1 MQGRAR
7 DDSGTRL
14 GGAALVAAGVV
25 TVAAVV
31 AAHRLGW
38 SLPAEN
44 LPSSFALAV
53 AGIPLAGLAVVGGV
67 RTLPE
72 IDLAALSAGAQ
83 LAAATVTAAIAMDL
97 SVLSTTLEARHWR
110 RVGRVRSRP
119 FRYGRWG
126 RTWVLL
132 QAEFRRQ
139 LRRPAALGT
148 WAALAVAQ
156 YAVALLV
163 PSLGDVARLILAYVV
178 ANRLGGGLRV
188 LSRSPGLRRAVGGGE
203 VQTHLAHLAV
213 PTLGT
218 ALWWLTTAP
227 AAGNVLGRLDLVL
240 VAGVAAAVYRSATR
254 PPLSHGGFVMETP
267 FGLFPVEMVL
277 QMARGPD
284 VLGATIVLQWIAG
297 R

>member
-1 MQGRAR
+1 
-7 DDSGTRL
+7 
-14 GGAALVAAGVV
+14 
-25 TVAAVV
+25 
-31 AAHRLGW
+31 
-38 SLPAEN
+38 
-44 LPSSFALAV
+44 
-53 AGIPLAGLAVVGGV
+53 
-67 RTLPE
+67 
-72 IDLAALSAGAQ
+72 
-83 LAAATVTAAIAMDL
+83 
-97 SVLSTTLEARHWR
+97 
-110 RVGRVRSRP
+110 
-119 FRYGRWG
+119 
-126 RTWVLL
+126 
-132 QAEFRRQ
+132 
-139 LRRPAALGT
+139 
-148 WAALAVAQ
+148 VAQ

-203 VQTHLAHLAV
+203 VQTRLAHLAV